1 LVLIAVGRRLSSGS
15 APGIVGLMERA
26 NRTSVQAA
34 ISAELMVPVEF
45 DAAVEVERRVTFLME
60 QLAGSGLRGWVLGI
74 SGGVDSAA
82 AGRLCQLAAERVRAD
97 GGTATFVAMR
107 LPYHVQADEKDAQ
120 RALAFVRPD
129 ATLTMDVG
137 PASDALSDAVDAAGE
152 PAERVAGRDL
162 VRGNL
167 KARMRMA
174 AQYAVAGAH
183 GLLVVG
189 TDHAAEA
196 VMGFFTKYG
205 DGACDLAPALGAD
218 DAIVA
223 KVPTADLESE
233 RPGLPDE
240 QVLGVTYERI
250 DDFLEGREVAPEV
263 HEIIVSTYRRTAHKR
278 ALPASP

>member
-1 LVLIAVGRRLSSGS
+1 
-15 APGIVGLMERA
+15 M
-26 NRTSVQAA
+26 QAA
-34 ISAELMVPVEF
+34 IRAELMVPVEF
-45 DAAVEVERRVTFLME
+45 DAAVEVERRVTFLVE
-60 QLAGSGLRGWVLGI
+60 QLAGSGLRGWVLGV
-74 SGGVDSAA
+74 SGGVDSAT

-107 LPYHVQADEKDAQ
+107 LPYHSQADEADAQ

-129 ATLTMDVG
+129 TTLTVDVG

-152 PAERVAGRDL
+152 SLERVAGRDL

-205 DGACDLAPALGAD
+205 DGACDLAPLAGLTKRRVRAVARALGAE

-240 QVLGVTYERI
+240 HVFGVT
-250 DDFLEGREVAPEV
+250 L
-263 HEIIVSTYRRTAHKR
+263 
-278 ALPASP
+278 